1 MCIYPQGVYLVKEKY
16 KTREE
21 LYPITYNQ
29 LIKRETIDMGEEKKC
44 CCSKTTSRSDEQKK
58 KLLNRLKRIE
68 GQVRGLQT
76 MIENDAYCNDIL
88 IQSSA
93 VSAAMN
99 GFNREL
105 LAAHIHS
112 CVVRDIRDGKDEV
125 VDELIATI
133 QKLMK

>member
-1 MCIYPQGVYLVKEKY
+1 M
-16 KTREE
+16 TD
-21 LYPITYNQ
+21 T
-29 LIKRETIDMGEEKKC
+29 
-44 CCSKTTSRSDEQKK
+44 QKK
-58 KLLNRLKRIE
+58 ACPCCEKHTDRSEEERRKLINRLKRVE
-68 GQVRGLQT
+68 GQIRGIIGML
-76 MIENDAYCNDIL
+76 ENDAYCNDIL